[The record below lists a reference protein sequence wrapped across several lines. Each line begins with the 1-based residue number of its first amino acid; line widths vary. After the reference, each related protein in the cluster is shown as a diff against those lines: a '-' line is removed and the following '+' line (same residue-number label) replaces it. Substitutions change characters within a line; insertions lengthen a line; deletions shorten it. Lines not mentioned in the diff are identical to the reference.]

1 MILTDSNYNAVC
13 QLIGMLNFKY
23 PKTGHRQFLL
33 KKYSLK
39 LLHTLDRWGSRS
51 ELPMQS
57 SYKNKKKY
65 KTRKNEEK
73 RGKTRK
79 NEEKLLLFI
88 VSMLFVSIMAT
99 YFNIA
104 YNDLQCQSMNFGNE
118 SYSDYFFSGM
128 SEHS

>member
-1 MILTDSNYNAVC
+1 
-13 QLIGMLNFKY
+13 
-23 PKTGHRQFLL
+23 
-33 KKYSLK
+33 
-39 LLHTLDRWGSRS
+39 
-51 ELPMQS
+51 MQS

-118 SYSDYFFSGM
+118 SYSDYFFFGDVRAFMTVVSIC
-128 SEHS
+128 SNVIQIID